1 MNQVH
6 ILETYDAQ
14 RECGFVC
21 LIKSINGI
29 KKSESNKY
37 DISLPIVQ

>member
-1 MNQVH
+1 MNHVH

-14 RECGFVC
+14 LECEFVC

-29 KKSESNKY
+29 KKVKATSMTFPSQLCN
-37 DISLPIVQ
+37 